1 VTLKELE
8 KIVQTGENQYV
19 EFKHKVNFP
28 EKIAKEIVAFC
39 NTNNGKLIIGVDD
52 NKTIFGLK
60 NVKEELFALENVI
73 KKFVLH
79 PIEYQIDIVK
89 INEKKDVIV
98 LSVYESK
105 TKPNYALEKITSRE
119 GIVYVRNADKSIKAS
134 RFMIELLEQISTKD
148 TNIFKIGNNE
158 KKVLEYISLNQGST
172 LTEISNSVLLSN
184 LQLFSIL
191 STLISTNIVSVKF
204 NNLDEEIFF

>member
-1 VTLKELE
+1 MTLKELE